1 MRGFERGSS
10 DDMPLHPTRQTSP
23 KKPLRSPPDG
33 VTALPRLSTM
43 EFGLEYAAKFEED
56 REKCDLL
63 KSIIQRHY
71 YGTADPQWLTTESAR
86 STITNDAVTRYTNA
100 CRWAVPWV
108 HRHCNLSGKKI
119 LDIGAGTGPTTAA
132 FAHLADFV
140 WGYEI
145 EPKSVTTAAE
155 RFTALGLDNCCVRLV
170 NSLDLLETV
179 RHQHSDSADL
189 VLLYALLEHL
199 TQEERIVY
207 LSTIW
212 HQILRP
218 GGHLVVVDTPNRLCY
233 FDSHTSE
240 MPFFHLLSPH
250 LALQYFGRSPRAEFV
265 CGMRDVMKT
274 SEDAVTALHRWGL
287 GASFHEF
294 EIAFETDSLDGLI
307 VANGFEPE
315 MINWFPP
322 RLEDKLLV
330 TYFIEKELQQN
341 IGFARSV
348 LNFIFK
354 KPDGAGAVAR
364 PFGDKSHISTLID
377 YFGLDQRLYGKLLLT
392 EPASKVEDQ
401 SLPRSTRLRAALRL
415 SPIGGLK
422 TVLAGVLKNIGL

>member
-1 MRGFERGSS
+1 
-10 DDMPLHPTRQTSP
+10 
-23 KKPLRSPPDG
+23 
-33 VTALPRLSTM
+33 M

-63 KSIIQRHY
+63 RSIIRRHY
-71 YGTADPQWLTTESAR
+71 YGTADPQWLGTESAR
-86 STITNDAVTRYTNA
+86 STITNDAVTRYTTA
-100 CRWAVPWV
+100 CRWVVPWV
-108 HRHCNLSGKKI
+108 HRHCNLNGAKI

-145 EPKSVTTAAE
+145 EPKHVTVAAE
-155 RFTALGLDNCCVRLV
+155 RFAALGLDNCYVRFV
-170 NSLDLLETV
+170 NALDLLETV
-179 RHQHSDSADL
+179 RRQHSDDVDL
-189 VLLYALLEHL
+189 VLLYAVLEHL
-199 TQEERIVY
+199 TPEERIKY

-212 HQILRP
+212 HEILRP
-218 GGHLVVVDTPNRLCY
+218 GGHLVVVDTPNRLSY
-233 FDSHTSE
+233 FDAHTSE

-265 CGMRDVMKT
+265 SGMRDVMKT
-274 SEDAVTALHRWGL
+274 SEDPVTALHRWGL

-322 RLEDKLLV
+322 ILEDRLLV

-354 KPDGAGAVAR
+354 KPDEAGAIAR
-364 PFGDKSHISTLID
+364 PFGDKSHISTVIN
-377 YFGLDQRLYGKLLLT
+377 YFGLDQRLYGKLLPSDPGRELEQENLT
-392 EPASKVEDQ
+392 
-401 SLPRSTRLRAALRL
+401 LRAELDALRA
-415 SPIGGLK
+415 SSSWRITAPVRGLR
-422 TVLAGVLKNIGL
+422 TALGGVLKKIGL